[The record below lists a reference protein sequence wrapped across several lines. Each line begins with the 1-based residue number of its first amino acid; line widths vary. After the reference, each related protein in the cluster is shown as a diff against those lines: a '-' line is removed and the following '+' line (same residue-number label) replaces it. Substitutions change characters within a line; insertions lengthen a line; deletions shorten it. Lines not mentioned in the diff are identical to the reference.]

1 MGFLTRYL
9 ATGAA
14 LLAIGAG
21 AWGWTQAR
29 RADRLTAELAAAQ
42 TEIAR
47 LKAEA
52 EVKGMIEHAVDQV
65 QRLDGGAI
73 ADWLRARAGRN

>member
-1 MGFLTRYL
+1 MGVLTRYL
-9 ATGAA
+9 AAGAA
-14 LLAIGAG
+14 LVAIGAA
-21 AWGWTQAR
+21 AWGWNQAKL
-29 RADRLTAELAAAQ
+29 ADRLTAELTAAQ

-52 EVKGMIEHAVDQV
+52 EAKGLIEHAVDQV